1 VYNLASFYKK
11 QFLKKNDMQK
21 PVLFLFFVLI
31 NLGVNAQQKSTV
43 FFAESEKDQ
52 HSAKVVFIGD
62 CILQSNNYF
71 TSAGVNNSVIRKLS
85 VDLMLLETI
94 VLTNENYS
102 IRINDLISLQ
112 DGSLIAI
119 GSKELIDN
127 PGFYEIM
134 ILKLD
139 ENLNIMDEFLYNMNT
154 GALDFTYHF
163 IRENGNIV
171 VASSVNGNPPNFMLS
186 YFDYLIFEMDTNM
199 QMVFDSIYNY
209 SPSEV
214 VMDFT
219 PIPGTENALLLCS
232 PNFEPGN
239 ESKRINVLNENYELI
254 EAFYIPEWPYHLSI
268 EVLSNQNSLIN
279 SWTDVQNGQPSAWQA
294 QQRLVD
300 AEFVEIDVNVFGSP
314 DTMMSPAQYNSIAYQ
329 DEANIYTTYTYNVDI
344 TTDFSSNGS
353 YVCLSSIDEEL
364 NPNWTKY
371 FGGDAYYFVCDMCP
385 SIDGGSIITGTRY
398 KNGSAGPFEREIFIM
413 KVNEDGLVGTEE
425 PEIPI
430 KNAII
435 TPNPGKDYLHL
446 HTGIYPAQLQIFNIN
461 GQLVLEEVIQKNVT
475 TIQTQSLSSGTYVW
489 QLLKDGK
496 VVETD
501 KWVKE

>member
-1 VYNLASFYKK
+1 
-11 QFLKKNDMQK
+11 MQK
-21 PVLFLFFVLI
+21 PVLFSFLLLLSLSA
-31 NLGVNAQQKSTV
+31 NTQPKSVV
-43 FFAESEKDQ
+43 FFAESGMNQ
-52 HSAKVVFIGD
+52 HSAKLTTVGD
-62 CILQSNNYF
+62 HIYQHNNF
-71 TSAGVNNSVIRKLS
+71 LTPSGTFNSTIRKLS
-85 VDLMLLETI
+85 LDLELLESI
-94 VLTNENYS
+94 VISNENHS
-102 IRINDLISLQ
+102 ILINEIINYQ
-112 DGSLIAI
+112 NESLIVV
-119 GSKELIDN
+119 GTKELSNN
-127 PGFYEIM
+127 PGFHEIM
-134 ILKLD
+134 IWKLD
-139 ENLNIMDEFLYNMNT
+139 EFLNITEENYYNMNT
-154 GALDFTYHF
+154 GSMEFTYHF
-163 IRENGNIV
+163 IRENGNMV
-171 VASSVNGNPPNFMLS
+171 VASSVDGNPPESFSFYL
-186 YFDYLIFEMDTNM
+186 DYLIFEMDANM

-209 SPSEV
+209 SPMEV
-214 VMDFT
+214 VMDFK
-219 PIPGTENALLLCS
+219 PIPGTGNAILLCF
-232 PNFEPGN
+232 PNFETGN
-239 ESKRINVLNENYELI
+239 SNKTLNILNENYELI
-254 EAFYIPEWPYHLSI
+254 EAFPIPDREFHMSV
-268 EVLSNQNSLIN
+268 EVLSNQNSIIN
-279 SWTDVQNGQPSAWQA
+279 SRKYGESGKLAAWLA

-300 AEFVEIDVNVFGSP
+300 DEFVEIDVNVFGSP
-314 DTMMSPAQYNSIAYQ
+314 DTMMYPAQYNSIAYQ
-329 DEANIYTTYTYNVDI
+329 DEENIYTSYTYNIDI
-344 TTDFSSNGS
+344 TAYSSNKS

-496 VVETD
+496 IVETD